1 MSEKPKALLILGMHR
16 SGTSVLA
23 GVLQLLG
30 VDLGPRLMRAG
41 LDNEKGFWEHED
53 VVNLHDQMLRRFSS
67 SWDEVCPLPEGW
79 WNEPAAVETKRQLKA
94 ILERDFS
101 GAPLWGI
108 KDPRMC
114 RLLPLWLPLL
124 EELGCETLCLFMT
137 RNPVEIAGSLGRR
150 NQFSDEKS
158 KLLWLQHM
166 LEAELATRHLR
177 RCFTIHH
184 EFLADHAKVC
194 TTIATELGLVWPR
207 STAEAAAD
215 IAGLIDPRLQH
226 HKAQSPFIEGGGVVA
241 ETYEV
246 LKSTP
251 GHEMAARLEPAQI
264 FLREVNRL
272 LIPLLQQRAGELQ
285 GRLDELDRQFAWKL
299 SVFQGQTRHLETQKE
314 TLARKL
320 ESRTK
325 KVEHQ
330 AERLEKSEQKLA
342 TARHETAQIK
352 DSLVWK
358 LAKPFYQIERVVHK
372 APPPP
377 APARKP
383 PKKKESVSTG
393 EPASEKAAAD
403 KASARAST
411 SAADSVLNEALLAP
425 ALAPMGPKD
434 FLVQQ
439 SKSAL
444 QLFLA
449 SGEPLV
455 LGTSTAPKVSILLV
469 LYNRAE
475 LTFMCLRSLSL
486 IRDVP
491 YEVVIVDNDSQDDTG
506 ELLNRIEGARIIRN
520 RENLHF
526 LRGSNQAAAAARGE
540 YLLFLNNDA
549 QLLPGTLEAAYRT
562 IERAAKIGAVGA
574 KIILPDGKL
583 QEAGSII
590 WNDGSCQ
597 GYGRGDDPLAPP
609 YQFRRDV
616 DFCSGAFLL
625 TRTSLFGSGFD
636 EAFSPAYYEET
647 DYCVR
652 LWKSGYRV
660 VYEPSAAILHFEFAS
675 SESSQKAIDLQVKNR
690 ATFQERHREW
700 LGQQPAPTVNLL
712 GVRRRPHGAP
722 RVLFIDDL
730 VPHPHYGGGCP
741 RSQQILESLC
751 ASGYEVTYYP
761 FLAISPVFEFERTW
775 TQVYVDMPRE
785 AEIMHGFNS
794 THFESFLQQRR
805 GFYAVMIVSRPHNM
819 KVVDQC
825 IEQHPDWFSGV
836 RVVYDAEAVFSN
848 REMEK
853 RRLAGQEMSA
863 AEVGA
868 LFAEEMKLIRHAAAV
883 TAVSEQEAEVFR
895 QHVAIPAY
903 VVGHRL
909 DLHPTVSQ
917 FSERNGLLFVGSL
930 LYEESPNV
938 DSVRWFHDDI
948 LPLIKAKQP
957 LLTKIVGPTTAASLF
972 TYEAPDFV
980 LAGKQEDL
988 TPVYEAARVFIA
1000 PTRYAAGIPMKI
1012 HEAAAR
1018 GIPVVA
1024 TSLLARQLGWT
1035 DRVELLV
1042 ADDPRAF
1049 ADCCLELHEN
1059 ETLWQSIRDAALRR
1073 VAADCSQ
1080 ASFAESLRKIIP
1092 A

>member
-1 MSEKPKALLILGMHR
+1 MSDQPKALLILGMHR
-16 SGTSVLA
+16 SGTSVLT

-41 LDNEKGFWEHED
+41 DDNEKGFWEHED

-67 SWDEVCPLPEGW
+67 SWDEVCPLPDGW
-79 WNEPAAVETKRQLKA
+79 WNEPAALEARRALKA
-94 ILERDFS
+94 ILERDFAGS
-101 GAPLWGI
+101 PLWGI

-124 EELGCETLCLFMT
+124 EEMGCEPLCVFMT
-137 RNPVEIAGSLGRR
+137 RNPLEIAGSLGRR
-150 NQFSDEKS
+150 NQFSSQKS
-158 KLLWLQHM
+158 QLLWLQHM

-177 RCFTIHH
+177 RTFTIHH
-184 EFLADHAKVC
+184 EFLADHARVC
-194 TTIATELGLVWPR
+194 AAIAAELGLVWPR
-207 STAEAAAD
+207 PVAAAAAD

-226 HKAQSPFIEGGGVVA
+226 HKAQSPFIEGGGVIA
-241 ETYEV
+241 ETYEI
-246 LKSTP
+246 LKTTAAP
-251 GHEMAARLEPAQI
+251 EMAARLEPAHT
-264 FLREVNRL
+264 FLREVNQL
-272 LIPLLQQRAGELQ
+272 LIPLLQQRASELQ

-330 AERLEKSEQKLA
+330 VERLEKTEQKLA
-342 TARHETAQIK
+342 TARHETSQIK

-358 LAKPFYQIERVVHK
+358 LAKPFYQLERVVHK

-377 APARKP
+377 APAGQP
-383 PKKKESVSTG
+383 SKKKEAAPAV
-393 EPASEKAAAD
+393 EKPASDSAP
-403 KASARAST
+403 ARAST
-411 SAADSVLNEALLAP
+411 SAADSVLHEALLAP
-425 ALAPMGPKD
+425 AAAPLGPKE

-439 SKSAL
+439 SQSAL
-444 QLFLA
+444 NLFLA
-449 SGEPLV
+449 TGEPLV
-455 LGTSTAPKVSILLV
+455 LGTSATPRVSILLV
-469 LYNRAE
+469 LFNRAE
-475 LTFMCLRSLSL
+475 LTFQCLRSLAL

-491 YEVVIVDNDSQDDTG
+491 YEVVIVDNDSQDETG
-506 ELLNRIEGARIIRN
+506 ELLGRIQGATIIRN

-549 QLLPGTLEAAYRT
+549 QLLPGTLEAAFRT
-562 IERAAKIGAVGA
+562 IESDAKIGAVGA

-625 TRTSLFGSGFD
+625 TRSRLFGSGFD

-675 SESSQKAIDLQVKNR
+675 SASSQNAIALQVKNR
-690 ATFQERHREW
+690 ATFQERHHDW
-700 LGQQPAPTVNLL
+700 LRQQPAPTGDLL
-712 GVRRRPHGAP
+712 RVRRRPHGQP

-751 ASGYEVTYYP
+751 ALGREVTYYP

-775 TQVYVDMPRE
+775 TQVYVDMPRA

-805 GFYAVMIVSRPHNM
+805 GFYEVMIVSRPHNM

-825 IEQHPDWFSGV
+825 REKHPEWFADV
-836 RVVYDAEAVFSN
+836 RIVYDAEAVFAN
-848 REMEK
+848 RELEK

-863 AEVGA
+863 AEVDA
-868 LFAEEMKLIRHAAAV
+868 LFAGEMKLIRHAAAV
-883 TAVSEQEAEVFR
+883 TAVSEQEAAVFR
-895 QHVAIPAY
+895 QHVSIPAY
-903 VVGHRL
+903 VIGHRL
-909 DLHPTVSQ
+909 DLQPTVAK
-917 FSERNGLLFVGSL
+917 FAGRNGLLFVGSL

-938 DSVRWFHDDI
+938 DSVRWFHDEI

-972 TYEAPDFV
+972 TFEAPDFI
-980 LAGKQEDL
+980 LAGQQESL
-988 TPVYEAARVFIA
+988 TPAYEAARVFIA

-1035 DRVELLV
+1035 HRVELLV
-1042 ADDPRAF
+1042 ADDPQSF
-1049 ADCCLELHEN
+1049 ADCCVELHEN
-1059 ETLWQSIRDAALRR
+1059 EALWQSIRDAALQRIER
-1073 VAADCSQ
+1073 DCSTHG
-1080 ASFAESLRKIIP
+1080 FAEALRKAITP
-1092 A
+1092 TA